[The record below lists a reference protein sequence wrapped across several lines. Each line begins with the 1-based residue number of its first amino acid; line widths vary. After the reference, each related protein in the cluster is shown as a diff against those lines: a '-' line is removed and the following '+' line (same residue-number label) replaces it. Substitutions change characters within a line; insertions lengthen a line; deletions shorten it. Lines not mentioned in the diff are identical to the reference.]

1 MNRRLG
7 FGVFCIGIG
16 LGFLIAGL
24 FLRPY
29 PLVLYN
35 PSESAEPGW
44 YRVYPG
50 KEFERGLLVAARLP
64 QAPSAL
70 ADARGYLPSG
80 MPLIKTIGGVG
91 GDQICWSET
100 DVVLPGGQR
109 LPLLERDTAGRVLRA
124 QPSGCRVLRS
134 DEVFLVST
142 RIAASFDSR
151 YFGPVDASA
160 VIGPV
165 RFLGSD
171 WGEAVRAFVDLQY
184 QGRRAGYCKIKA
196 RSADPGSEPCL
207 HIGSSSAI
215 LHLAAPGFDPY
226 ALYRRDYWQRYLTNG
241 PGRSRNAR

>member
-7 FGVFCIGIG
+7 FAIFGIGIG

-24 FLRPY
+24 LRSPH

-44 YRVYPG
+44 YRVNTG
-50 KEFERGLLVAARLP
+50 KDFGRGSLVAARLP
-64 QAPSAL
+64 ESASAL
-70 ADARGYLPSG
+70 AEARGYIPDG
-80 MPLIKTIGGVG
+80 MPVIKTVGAVG
-91 GDQICWSET
+91 GDQICWSEA

-109 LPLLERDTAGRVLRA
+109 LPLLERDRAGRVLPT
-124 QPSGCRVLRS
+124 QPSGCMVLRS
-134 DEVFLVST
+134 SEVFLVST
-142 RIAASFDSR
+142 RIATSFDSR
-151 YFGPVDASA
+151 YFGPVEASS

-171 WGEAVRAFVDLQY
+171 WGEAVRAFFEVQD

-196 RSADPGSEPCL
+196 RSAEPGSEPCL

-215 LHLAAPGFDPY
+215 RHLAALRFYPY
-226 ALYRRDYWQRYLTNG
+226 ALYRRDYWQRYFTDSL
-241 PGRSRNAR
+241 RASRNAR

>member
-7 FGVFCIGIG
+7 TTVCGVGIG

-24 FLRPY
+24 FLSPH

-50 KEFERGLLVAARLP
+50 REFGRGSLVAARLP
-64 QAPSAL
+64 RAASTL
-70 ADARGYLPSG
+70 ADARGYLADGVPV
-80 MPLIKTIGGVG
+80 IKMIGGVG
-91 GDQICWSET
+91 DDEICWSET

-109 LPLLERDTAGRVLRA
+109 LPLLERDSVGRVLRA
-124 QPSGCRVLRS
+124 QPPGCVVLSS

-142 RIAASFDSR
+142 RTIASFDSR
-151 YFGPVDASA
+151 YFGPVDASS

-165 RFLGSD
+165 RFLGPD
-171 WGEAVRAFVDLQY
+171 WGEAVGAFVDVRD

-196 RSADPGSEPCL
+196 RSAEPGSEPCL

-215 LHLAAPGFDPY
+215 RHSAAPGFYPY
-226 ALYRRDYWQRYLTNG
+226 ALYRRGFRQRYFTDG
-241 PGRSRNAR
+241 PGTSRNAR